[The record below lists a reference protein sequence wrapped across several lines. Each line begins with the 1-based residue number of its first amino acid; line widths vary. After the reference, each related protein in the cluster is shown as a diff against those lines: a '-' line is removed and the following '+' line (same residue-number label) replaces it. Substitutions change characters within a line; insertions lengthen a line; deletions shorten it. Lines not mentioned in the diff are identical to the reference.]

1 MNKKS
6 FFEKLFCLLI
16 FIGIEILIGFI
27 LSKITFG
34 NFGKVFMLF
43 YCFMASSLAL
53 IFAIGLDEGDF

>member
-1 MNKKS
+1 MNKNS

-43 YCFMASSLAL
+43 YCFMAYYNC
-53 IFAIGLDEGDF
+53 FWTF